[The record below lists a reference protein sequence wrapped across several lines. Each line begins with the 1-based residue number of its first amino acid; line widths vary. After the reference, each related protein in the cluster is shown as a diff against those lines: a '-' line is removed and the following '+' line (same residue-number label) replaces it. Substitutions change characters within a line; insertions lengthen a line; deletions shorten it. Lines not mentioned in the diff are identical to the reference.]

1 MSCWLVPLWLI
12 GLLAD
17 LESYHYRVYR
27 LQSLSSSQ
35 TLKINQNNSLKF
47 NYATYVLCER
57 LKSNG
62 CNVVICF
69 CNEFALLAHFKLNVR
84 GWTLLATV
92 HWVCVCVLAL
102 WWCVMASCQLWLRFL
117 SVMSLTLCFE
127 VESCKARQGS
137 VYFSIAFNITPISLM
152 NLSRWLKSHY
162 HWEYLDTWSLVQDEP
177 HAVELDLMFPLN
189 SIPVSTPRYDSC
201 LESSRWLN

>member
-1 MSCWLVPLWLI
+1 MTCWLVPLWLI

-35 TLKINQNNSLKF
+35 TLKIKQNNSLKF

-84 GWTLLATV
+84 GWTLSATV
-92 HWVCVCVLAL
+92 HWVCVCFSLER
-102 WWCVMASCQLWLRFL
+102 CVMASCLLWLRFL

-127 VESCKARQGS
+127 VESSSSGLCLFYYSFQH
-137 VYFSIAFNITPISLM
+137 N
-152 NLSRWLKSHY
+152 SH
-162 HWEYLDTWSLVQDEP
+162 
-177 HAVELDLMFPLN
+177 
-189 SIPVSTPRYDSC
+189 
-201 LESSRWLN
+201 

>member
-1 MSCWLVPLWLI
+1 MTCWLVPLWLI

-35 TLKINQNNSLKF
+35 TLKIKQNNSLKF

-84 GWTLLATV
+84 GWTLSATV

-102 WWCVMASCQLWLRFL
+102 SDALWLLVCCDWGFCL
-117 SVMSLTLCFE
+117 SCLSHFVLRLNR
-127 VESCKARQGS
+127 ARQGS
-137 VYFSIAFNITPISLM
+137 VYFTIAFNITPISLM
-152 NLSRWLKSHY
+152 NLSCWLKSHY